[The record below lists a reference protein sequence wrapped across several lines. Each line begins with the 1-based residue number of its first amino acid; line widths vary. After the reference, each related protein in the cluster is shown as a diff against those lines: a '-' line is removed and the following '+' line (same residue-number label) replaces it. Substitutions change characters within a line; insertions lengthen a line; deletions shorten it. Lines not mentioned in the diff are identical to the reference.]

1 MSRFEIAGADMRR
14 AGAPVTAEPLTIAA
28 CRRAWTAAFR
38 AHGIDS
44 PDLDARVLI
53 GHALGLDHAA
63 LAARAHQPLANEQQD
78 AIAALARRR
87 LAHEPVARITGIKEF
102 WSLPLRVTDATLVP
116 RPETETVVAAALGA
130 LDKRGART
138 QPWRIADI
146 GTGSGAI
153 ALALLAELPNAF
165 AVGTDIDAAAV
176 MVARD
181 NTRRLGVTR
190 ATYLVCDMASALRG
204 PFDAIV
210 SNPPYIATADLDRLA
225 PEIRQFDPR
234 RALDGGADG
243 LHYYRALVAAATPLL
258 AGNGVLV
265 VELGKD
271 QLEPVAALI
280 AAAGLAP
287 MAPQPDLNCE
297 PRALIAENGVRDL

>member
-1 MSRFEIAGADMRR
+1 MQDAAVK
-14 AGAPVTAEPLTIAA
+14 AAPLTIAA
-28 CRRAWTAAFR
+28 CRRAWTAKFR

-44 PDLDARVLI
+44 PNLDARVLI

-63 LAARAHQPLANEQQD
+63 LAARSEQALSGEQQR
-78 AIAALARRR
+78 AVAAMAGRR

-102 WSLPLRVTDATLVP
+102 WSLPLRVTEATLVP
-116 RPETETVVAAALGA
+116 RPETETVVGAVLGS
-130 LDKRGART
+130 LDKRGPRSR
-138 QPWRIADI
+138 PWRIADV

-165 AVGTDIDAAAV
+165 AIGTDIDTAAV

-190 ATYLVCDMASALRG
+190 AAYLVCNMASALRG
-204 PFDAIV
+204 RFDVIV
-210 SNPPYIATADLDRLA
+210 SNPPYIASAELDRLP
-225 PEIRQFDPR
+225 PEVRQFDPQL
-234 RALDGGADG
+234 ALDGGDDG
-243 LHYYRALVAAATPLL
+243 LHWYRVLAAAAPPLL
-258 AGNGVLV
+258 ADNGILV

-271 QLEPVAALI
+271 QGEAVAALI

-287 MAPQPDLNCE
+287 TAPQPDLNGV
-297 PRALIAENGVRDL
+297 PRALIAENVARDL